1 MKILILGAS
10 GQLGS
15 SLYNYLKIKVDVV
28 HGTSRTGKNGLIKFD
43 PFKDLWEFPEIYDV
57 VINCIGAI
65 NETKNFNFEK
75 IHLGLSELIIKNQFR
90 LGSPRIIQ
98 VSVVGADSFSP
109 IDFFRSKGQAD
120 EYLLSHPDTMVVR
133 PSIICTPSTMMVRKL
148 RLARFL
154 SKLMFNRLPVPEG
167 FPKHMIQPVM
177 VDDLVKVIYKLTC
190 EKIQKQIINVSGPE
204 TITYST
210 LFHLANKKIRFINLK
225 RPWMDKL
232 IKSIHRLLPDLINRD
247 QYRLLFTD
255 NIAENAEATMIL
267 GRPLGSTIG
276 FWERELKS

>member
-15 SLYNYLKIKVDVV
+15 SLYNYLKIKADVV
-28 HGTSRTGKNGLIKFD
+28 NGTSRTGKNGLLKFD

-65 NETKNFNFEK
+65 KESKDFDFEK

-90 LGSPRIIQ
+90 LGSPKIIQ
-98 VSVVGADSFSP
+98 VSVVGADVFSP

-120 EYLLSHPDTMVVR
+120 EFLLSHPDTLVVR
-133 PSIICTPSTMMVRKL
+133 PSIICTPSTMMVKKL
-148 RLARFL
+148 RLARFI
-154 SKLMFNRLPVPEG
+154 SKLMFNRLPVPEE

-177 VDDLVKVIYKLTC
+177 VDDLVKIIYRLTC
-190 EKIQKQIINVSGPE
+190 DKIQKRVINVSGPE
-204 TITYST
+204 TISYSS
-210 LFHLANKKIRFINLK
+210 LFRLANKKIRFICLNK
-225 RPWMDKL
+225 NWIDKVV
-232 IKSIHRLLPDLINRD
+232 KSISRFLPDLINKD
-247 QYRLLFTD
+247 QYKLLFTD

-267 GRPLGSTIG
+267 GRPLGSTLG
-276 FWERELKS
+276 FWERELKT